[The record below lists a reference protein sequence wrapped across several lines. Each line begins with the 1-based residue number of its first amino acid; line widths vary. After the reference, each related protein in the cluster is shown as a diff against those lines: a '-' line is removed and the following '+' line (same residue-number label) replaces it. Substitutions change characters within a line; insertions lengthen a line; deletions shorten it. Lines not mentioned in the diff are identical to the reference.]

1 MSEGNCRCRD
11 CERLRSSRE
20 HCREKCYCRDCD
32 RERCREKPCKHER
45 EPCREKP
52 KETGCSNVIIQKYA
66 PDCEKSSCGCGNAC
80 SEGRLSKA
88 WNPSE
93 YEDSIK
99 PIKIHNDHI
108 IYITIR

>member
-1 MSEGNCRCRD
+1 MSEGNCHCSD

-20 HCREKCYCRDCD
+20 RCREKCYCRDCE
-32 RERCREKPCKHER
+32 RERCRERPCKHER
-45 EPCREKP
+45 ESCREKP

-66 PDCEKSSCGCGNAC
+66 PDCEKSSCGCGNAY
-80 SEGRLSKA
+80 SEGRRRS
-88 WNPSE
+88 PEE